1 MAYCVLC
8 GKKVGL
14 LDQIDL
20 DFHGSK
26 QVLCS
31 ACDVRMSKASPG
43 ERQDLEQQILASP
56 HLQKADTVQ
65 ANVNTGKVCPGLRAP
80 YWNGKLEH
88 FSIDADGGGGLMTLL
103 ADQYE
108 VDLYACPQCG
118 KVELYT
124 AGFVPP
130 SSTQNNELKEQA
142 SQAAPE
148 TIPAQS
154 DEKRSFRFPWQKEE
168 KAPWEK

>member
-26 QVLCS
+26 QGLCS
-31 ACDVRMSKASPG
+31 ACDIRMSKASPG

-65 ANVNTGKVCPGLRAP
+65 ANVNTGKVCPACGAILER
-80 YWNGKLEH
+80 KLEH
-88 FSIDADGGGGLMTLL
+88 FSIGADGGGGLMTLL

-108 VDLYACPQCG
+108 VAKGALIKTLPGGEIVLVMSEGAADIMANLE
-118 KVELYT
+118 KT
-124 AGFVPP
+124 
-130 SSTQNNELKEQA
+130 LK
-142 SQAAPE
+142 
-148 TIPAQS
+148 
-154 DEKRSFRFPWQKEE
+154 
-168 KAPWEK
+168 

>member
-65 ANVNTGKVCPGLRAP
+65 ANVNTGKVCPACGAILER
-80 YWNGKLEH
+80 KLEH
-88 FSIDADGGGGLMTLL
+88 KKRK
-103 ADQYE
+103 
-108 VDLYACPQCG
+108 PPG
-118 KVELYT
+118 K
-124 AGFVPP
+124 
-130 SSTQNNELKEQA
+130 NKEG
-142 SQAAPE
+142 E
-148 TIPAQS
+148 
-154 DEKRSFRFPWQKEE
+154 PWQNGAFSAARNMVCLAAAWFCAEIPMNQS
-168 KAPWEK
+168 APTVSMS

>member
-56 HLQKADTVQ
+56 YLQRADTVQ
-65 ANVNTGKVCPGLRAP
+65 ANVNTGKVCPACGSGETWLLRG
-80 YWNGKLEH
+80 N
-88 FSIDADGGGGLMTLL
+88 
-103 ADQYE
+103 E
-108 VDLYACPQCG
+108 V
-118 KVELYT
+118 EI
-124 AGFVPP
+124 
-130 SSTQNNELKEQA
+130 KEI
-142 SQAAPE
+142 E
-148 TIPAQS
+148 VK
-154 DEKRSFRFPWQKEE
+154 EK
-168 KAPWEK
+168 

>member
-31 ACDVRMSKASPG
+31 ACDVRMNKASPG

-65 ANVNTGKVCPGLRAP
+65 ANVNTGKVCPACGAILER
-80 YWNGKLEH
+80 KLEH
-88 FSIDADGGGGLMTLL
+88 FSIGADGGGGLMTLL
-103 ADQYE
+103 ADQYD

-130 SSTQNNELKEQA
+130 SSTQNSELKEQA

>member
-1 MAYCVLC
+1 MANCVLC

-14 LDQIDL
+14 LDQIEL

-43 ERQDLEQQILASP
+43 ERQDLEQEILASP
-56 HLQKADTVQ
+56 YLQKADTVQ
-65 ANVNTGKVCPGLRAP
+65 ANVNTGKICPACDAVLER
-80 YWNGKLEH
+80 KLEN
-88 FSIDADGGGGLMTLL
+88 FSIGADGGGGLMTLL
-103 ADQYE
+103 ADHYE

-130 SSTQNNELKEQA
+130 SAAEKNEPEKQEAQTI
-142 SQAAPE
+142 QE
-148 TIPAQS
+148 TIPAHS
-154 DEKRSFRFPWQKEE
+154 DEKHSFRFPWQKEE

>member
-65 ANVNTGKVCPGLRAP
+65 ANVNTGKVCPACGAILER
-80 YWNGKLEH
+80 KLEH
-88 FSIDADGGGGLMTLL
+88 FSIGADGGGGLMTLL

-108 VDLYACPQCG
+108 V
-118 KVELYT
+118 V
-124 AGFVPP
+124 
-130 SSTQNNELKEQA
+130 
-142 SQAAPE
+142 
-148 TIPAQS
+148 
-154 DEKRSFRFPWQKEE
+154 
-168 KAPWEK
+168 

>member
-31 ACDVRMSKASPG
+31 ACDIRMSKASPG

-56 HLQKADTVQ
+56 YLQRADTVQ
-65 ANVNTGKVCPGLRAP
+65 ANVNTGKVCPACGAILER
-80 YWNGKLEH
+80 KLE
-88 FSIDADGGGGLMTLL
+88 
-103 ADQYE
+103 
-108 VDLYACPQCG
+108 
-118 KVELYT
+118 
-124 AGFVPP
+124 
-130 SSTQNNELKEQA
+130 
-142 SQAAPE
+142 
-148 TIPAQS
+148 QS
-154 DEKRSFRFPWQKEE
+154 RL
-168 KAPWEK
+168 

>member
-65 ANVNTGKVCPGLRAP
+65 ANVNTGKVCPACGAILER
-80 YWNGKLEH
+80 KLEH

-108 VDLYACPQCG
+108 VAKGALIKTLPGGEIVLVMSEGAADIMANLE
-118 KVELYT
+118 KT
-124 AGFVPP
+124 
-130 SSTQNNELKEQA
+130 LK
-142 SQAAPE
+142 
-148 TIPAQS
+148 
-154 DEKRSFRFPWQKEE
+154 
-168 KAPWEK
+168 